1 MNVLLVAYSFPP
13 DPLVGSFRAAKVAAA
28 FRAAGHHVDVLTAR
42 LPGESAPVRL
52 DEPDLRIHAVRTIPN
67 PRHLYIRLKS
77 LLGRTKKAGDVSGLE
92 GEGASRQTASRWK
105 RLVISMLWLPD
116 EMQGFI
122 PTALARSLPLM
133 KRGVDL
139 VYTTAPPFSDHLVGL
154 ALKRLTGARWVA
166 EFRDPWTDNPEKEV
180 LKQSWPAAVVN
191 RWLERQCLKSAD
203 QVIAVAEATR
213 ELLARK
219 LPPERQDR
227 VKLVLNGIDQIDT
240 IARPRAQNGRVQPFR
255 IVYTGSFC
263 AGRDPRPFLE
273 ALAELRTRKTLT
285 ADDIQVEFI
294 GSHSYEGLSM
304 SEKVTALGL
313 NDLVLFHDWMPQE
326 LARERMREA
335 DVLLLLFRDQRIQIP
350 NKLFDYLGA
359 RRPILAMVDS
369 GGEAARMLRAAGG
382 HRLVFDAE
390 PASLGSALEELLGQP
405 RTAARASSEQ
415 EAVLEEWTTR
425 RQMQKLLDIVA
436 APATGRREA
445 GDRAAGEPVTRVQ
458 A

>member
-28 FRAAGHHVDVLTAR
+28 FRAAGHQVDVLTAR

-52 DEPDLRIHAVRTIPN
+52 DEPDLRVHAVRTIPN

-77 LLGRTKKAGDVSGLE
+77 LLGRTKKAGNVSRLE

-116 EMQGFI
+116 DMQGFI

-154 ALKRLTGARWVA
+154 TLKRLTGVRWVA

-180 LKQSWPAAVVN
+180 LKQSRPAAVVN

-203 QVIAVAEATR
+203 QVITVAEATR
-213 ELLARK
+213 ELLVEK
-219 LPPERQDR
+219 VPPEWQDR
-227 VKLVLNGIDQIDT
+227 VKLVLNGIDQVESL
-240 IARPRAQNGRVQPFR
+240 ARPRPQNGGSRPFR

-263 AGRDPRPFLE
+263 AGRDPRSFLKG
-273 ALAELRTRKTLT
+273 LAELRTRKALT
-285 ADDIQVEFI
+285 AGDIQIEFI
-294 GSHSYEGLSM
+294 GSDSYEGVSM
-304 SEKVTALGL
+304 REKVRALGL
-313 NDLVLFHDWMPQE
+313 DDVVVFHDWMPQE

-335 DVLLLLFRDQRIQIP
+335 DVLLLLFRDQRNQIP
-350 NKLFDYLGA
+350 NKLYDYLGA

-369 GGEAARMLRAAGG
+369 AGEAARMLRTVGG
-382 HRLVFDAE
+382 HRLVLDAE
-390 PASLGSALEELLGQP
+390 PASFGSALEELIEQP
-405 RTAARASSEQ
+405 RAAASASRDQ
-415 EAVLEEWTTR
+415 EAVLEEWSTR
-425 RQMQKLLDIVA
+425 RQMEKLIDIVGT
-436 APATGRREA
+436 PETGRWRSSN
-445 GDRAAGEPVTRVQ
+445 GRALP
-458 A
+458 